1 MKLLRTKQEVHHHLE
16 ISRINNTT
24 IGFVPTMGA
33 LHDGHM
39 DLVKKA
45 KENSGVVIVSIFV
58 NPTQFN
64 NKKDFENYPKTLNK
78 DLELLDKSGV
88 DFVFVPSN
96 QEIYPSVPSLIIDF
110 GSIDKVLEGA
120 FRPGHFNGVGI
131 VVSKLLNI
139 VKPHK
144 TFFGQKDLQQV
155 AIIKRLVED
164 LYFDTEIVIIPTV
177 READGLAMSSRNL
190 RLDSEQRKIA
200 PTIYKALTF
209 AKDELLAGNNWF
221 DTREK
226 VKSMYAKEPEVRLE
240 YFELISSVSFEI
252 LDSLKGHS
260 NIAICTAAY
269 LGEIRLIDNISIFD

>member
-1 MKLLRTKQEVHHHLE
+1 
-16 ISRINNTT
+16 
-24 IGFVPTMGA
+24 MGA
-33 LHDGHM
+33 LHDGHL

-45 KENSGVVIVSIFV
+45 KENSDVVIVSIFV

-64 NKKDFENYPKTLNK
+64 NQKDFENYPKTLNK
-78 DLELLDKSGV
+78 DLDLLDKTGV

-96 QEIYPSVPSLIIDF
+96 QEIYTSIPSLVIDF

-164 LYFDTEIVIIPTV
+164 LSFDTEIVIIPTV
-177 READGLAMSSRNL
+177 RESDGLAMSSRNL
-190 RLDSEQRKIA
+190 RLDEEQRKIA
-200 PTIYKALTF
+200 PLLYQALSL

-226 VKSMYAKEPEVRLE
+226 VEKMFRKEPQFRLE
-240 YFELISSVSFEI
+240 YFELISSDRFE
-252 LDSLKGHS
+252 LLENFVG
-260 NIAICTAAY
+260 NTNTAICTAAY
-269 LGEIRLIDNISIFD
+269 LGEIRLIDNIAIFD

>member
-1 MKLLRTKQEVHHHLE
+1 
-16 ISRINNTT
+16 
-24 IGFVPTMGA
+24 MGA
-33 LHDGHM
+33 LHDGHL

-45 KENSGVVIVSIFV
+45 KENSEVVIVSIFV

-64 NKKDFENYPKTLNK
+64 NQKDFENYPKTLNK
-78 DLELLDKSGV
+78 DLELLDKTGV
-88 DFVFVPSN
+88 DFAFVPSN
-96 QEIYPSVPSLIIDF
+96 QEIYSSVPSLVIDF
-110 GSIDKVLEGA
+110 GAIDKVLEGA

-131 VVSKLLNI
+131 IVSKLLNI

-164 LYFDTEIVIIPTV
+164 LSFDTEIVIIPTI

-190 RLDSEQRKIA
+190 RLDDGQRKIA
-200 PTIYKALTF
+200 PIIFKALTF

-226 VKSMYAKEPEVRLE
+226 VKQMFKEEPRFRLE
-240 YFELISSVSFEI
+240 YFELISSDGFE
-252 LDSLKGHS
+252 LLENFVGNSD
-260 NIAICTAAY
+260 IAICTAAY
-269 LGEIRLIDNISIFD
+269 LGDVRLIDNISIFD

>member
-1 MKLLRTKQEVHHHLE
+1 MKLLRTKQEVHHHLG
-16 ISRINNTT
+16 IFRLNNTT
-24 IGFVPTMGA
+24 VGFVPTMGA
-33 LHDGHM
+33 LHDGHL

-45 KENSGVVIVSIFV
+45 KENSEVVIVSIFV

-64 NKKDFENYPKTLNK
+64 NQKDFENYPKTLNK
-78 DLELLDKSGV
+78 DLDLLDKTGV
-88 DFVFVPSN
+88 DFVFVPNN
-96 QEIYPSVPSLIIDF
+96 QEIYSSTPSIFIDF

-164 LYFDTEIVIIPTV
+164 LSFDTEIVIIPTV
-177 READGLAMSSRNL
+177 RESDGLAMSSRNL
-190 RLDSEQRKIA
+190 RLDFGQREIA
-200 PTIYKALTF
+200 PLIYMALTF
-209 AKDELLAGNNWF
+209 AKDELLAGNSWF
-221 DTREK
+221 ATREK
-226 VKSMYAKEPEVRLE
+226 VKQMFSKEPDFKLE
-240 YFELISSVSFEI
+240 YFELISSDRFEI
-252 LDSLKGHS
+252 LEDIEEGSGL
-260 NIAICTAAY
+260 AICTAAY

>member
-1 MKLLRTKQEVHHHLE
+1 VKLLRTKQEVHHHLE
-16 ISRINNTT
+16 IFKINNTT

-33 LHDGHM
+33 LHDGHL

-45 KENSGVVIVSIFV
+45 KENSEVVVVSIFV

-64 NKKDFENYPKTLNK
+64 NQKDFENYPKTLNK
-78 DLELLDKSGV
+78 DLDLLDKIGV

-96 QEIYPSVPSLIIDF
+96 QEIYPSVSSLVIDF
-110 GSIDKVLEGA
+110 GSIDKILEGA

-155 AIIKRLVED
+155 AIIKRLVVD
-164 LYFDTEIVIIPTV
+164 LSFDTEIVIIPTV
-177 READGLAMSSRNL
+177 RETDGLAMSSRNL
-190 RLDSEQRKIA
+190 RLEPQQRKIA
-200 PTIYKALTF
+200 PLIYKALTF
-209 AKDELLAGNNWF
+209 AKAELLAGNSWF
-221 DTREK
+221 ETREK
-226 VKSMYAKEPEVRLE
+226 VLQLFSKEPAFRLE
-240 YFELISSVSFEI
+240 YFELISSDRFEI
-252 LDSLKGHS
+252 LEDIEERSG
-260 NIAICTAAY
+260 IAICTAAY